1 MREILPGPERVQN
14 TKIQDTNTKMA
25 QSLTEPLRLLPG
37 TAISAVVRIC
47 TSSASLDTFW
57 KNKMG

>member
-1 MREILPGPERVQN
+1 MREILPGPERV
-14 TKIQDTNTKMA
+14 QDTNTKMA